1 VRSDPRPFFFIDANL
16 GLEDSMSVLHGEV
29 VQPLASRL
37 SPLATLRA
45 GRFSLSLERPLI
57 MGVVNVTPDSFS
69 DGGRFLGTQQAV
81 EHARMLVEE
90 GADILDIG
98 GESSRPGAE
107 PVGLDEELRRVM
119 PVLEQL
125 AQLPIPV
132 SVDTCKPEV
141 MRRAIA
147 AGAAMVND
155 IGALREPG
163 ALEAVAESQ
172 AAACL
177 MHMQGEPRTMQQD
190 PHYQDVLTEVAAF
203 LAQRV
208 EAARQAGIARERIVI
223 DPGFGFG
230 KKTGHNLE
238 LLRGLSRIAGLGQ
251 PVLVGLSRK
260 SLFGKITGKA
270 VADRVSASVAAALL
284 AAERGAL
291 LVRVH
296 DVAATRDAL
305 LVLNAIERYILVE
318 D

>member
-1 VRSDPRPFFFIDANL
+1 
-16 GLEDSMSVLHGEV
+16 
-29 VQPLASRL
+29 
-37 SPLATLRA
+37 
-45 GRFSLSLERPLI
+45 

-69 DGGRFLGTQQAV
+69 DGGRFFGTQQAL
-81 EHARMLVEE
+81 EHARVLIEE

-125 AQLPIPV
+125 AQMPVPV

-155 IGALREPG
+155 INALREPG
-163 ALEAVAESQ
+163 ALEAVAQSQ
-172 AAACL
+172 AAVCL
-177 MHMQGEPRTMQQD
+177 MHMQGEPRSMQRD
-190 PHYQDVLTEVAAF
+190 PQYEDVVAEVTAF

-208 EAARQAGIARERIVI
+208 KAAQQAGIARERIVI

-230 KKTGHNLE
+230 KNTAHNLG
-238 LLRGLSRIAGLGQ
+238 LLRGLHKIAGLGQ

-260 SLFGKITGKA
+260 SLFGKITGKP

-284 AAERGAL
+284 AVERGAA

-305 LVLNAIERYILVE
+305 LVLNAIEGHSLAKS
-318 D
+318 

>member
-1 VRSDPRPFFFIDANL
+1 LNADNL
-16 GLEDSMSVLHGEV
+16 RT
-29 VQPLASRL
+29 LASGNVMAL
-37 SPLATLRA
+37 PHPSPLTRHAILKL
-45 GRFSLSLERPLI
+45 GRFSLTLERPLI

-69 DGGRFLGTQQAV
+69 DGGRFFGTQQAL
-81 EHARMLVEE
+81 EHARVLIEE

-98 GESSRPGAE
+98 GESSRPAAE

-125 AQLPIPV
+125 AQMPVPV

-155 IGALREPG
+155 INALREPG
-163 ALEAVAESQ
+163 ALEEVAQSQ
-172 AAACL
+172 AAVCL
-177 MHMQGEPRTMQQD
+177 MHMQGEPRSMQRD
-190 PHYQDVLTEVAAF
+190 PQYEDVVAEVTAF

-208 EAARQAGIARERIVI
+208 EAAQQAGIARERIVI

-230 KKTGHNLE
+230 KNTGHNLE
-238 LLRGLSRIAGLGQ
+238 LLQGLSTIAGLGQ

-260 SLFGKITGKA
+260 SLFGKITGKP

-284 AAERGAL
+284 AVERGAA

-305 LVLNAIERYILVE
+305 LVLNAIEGISLAKS
-318 D
+318 

>member
-1 VRSDPRPFFFIDANL
+1 MPSEKVMA
-16 GLEDSMSVLHGEV
+16 
-29 VQPLASRL
+29 L
-37 SPLATLRA
+37 SPSPLSPHAVLKL
-45 GRFSLSLERPLI
+45 GRFSLPLERPLI
-57 MGVVNVTPDSFS
+57 MAVVNVTPDSFS
-69 DGGRFLGTQQAV
+69 DGGRYLGTQQAV
-81 EHARMLVEE
+81 EQARILIEE

-107 PVGLDEELRRVM
+107 PVSLDEELRRVM
-119 PVLEQL
+119 PVLEKL
-125 AQLPIPV
+125 GDLPIPV

-141 MRRAIA
+141 MRRAVA

-155 IGALREPG
+155 INALREPG

-172 AAACL
+172 AAVCL
-177 MHMQGEPRTMQQD
+177 IHMQGEPRTMQED
-190 PHYQDVLTEVAAF
+190 PHYRDVVSEVAEF

-208 EAARQAGIARERIVI
+208 EAAQRAGITHERIVI

-238 LLRGLSRIAGLGQ
+238 LLRGLHRIAGLGQ

-260 SLFGKITGKA
+260 SLFGKITGKP
-270 VADRVSASVAAALL
+270 VADRVFASVAAALL
-284 AAERGAL
+284 AVERGAA

-305 LVLNAIERYILVE
+305 LVLNAIERHALVK

>member
-1 VRSDPRPFFFIDANL
+1 MASGYVMAHPHSSPHTPRA
-16 GLEDSMSVLHGEV
+16 VL
-29 VQPLASRL
+29 QL
-37 SPLATLRA
+37 
-45 GRFSLSLERPLI
+45 GRFSLTLERPLI

-69 DGGRFLGTQQAV
+69 DGGRFFGTQQAL
-81 EHARMLVEE
+81 EHARILIEE

-125 AQLPIPV
+125 AQLPVPV
-132 SVDTCKPEV
+132 SVDTCKPDV
-141 MRRAIA
+141 MRRALA

-155 IGALREPG
+155 INALREPG
-163 ALEAVAESQ
+163 ALEAVAQSQ
-172 AAACL
+172 AAVCL
-177 MHMQGEPRTMQQD
+177 MHMQGEPRSMQRD
-190 PHYQDVLTEVAAF
+190 PQYEDVVAEVTAF

-208 EAARQAGIARERIVI
+208 EAAQQAGIARERIVI

-230 KKTGHNLE
+230 KNTGHNLE
-238 LLRGLSRIAGLGQ
+238 LLQGLSTIAGLGQ

-260 SLFGKITGKA
+260 SLFGKITGKP

-284 AAERGAL
+284 AVERGAA

-305 LVLNAIERYILVE
+305 LVLNAIEGISLAKS
-318 D
+318 

>member
-1 VRSDPRPFFFIDANL
+1 MAHPHS
-16 GLEDSMSVLHGEV
+16 
-29 VQPLASRL
+29 
-37 SPLATLRA
+37 SPLTPRA
-45 GRFSLSLERPLI
+45 VLQLDRFSLTLERPLI

-69 DGGRFLGTQQAV
+69 DGGRFFGTQQAL
-81 EHARMLVEE
+81 EHARVLIEE

-125 AQLPIPV
+125 AQMPVPV
-132 SVDTCKPEV
+132 SVDTCKPDV

-155 IGALREPG
+155 INALREPG
-163 ALEAVAESQ
+163 ALEAVAQSQ
-172 AAACL
+172 AAVCL
-177 MHMQGEPRTMQQD
+177 MHMQGEPRSMQRD
-190 PHYQDVLTEVAAF
+190 PQYEDVVAEVTAF

-208 EAARQAGIARERIVI
+208 EAAQQAGIARERIVI

-230 KKTGHNLE
+230 KSTGHNLE
-238 LLRGLSRIAGLGQ
+238 LLQGLSTIAGLGQ

-260 SLFGKITGKA
+260 SLFGKITGKQ

-284 AAERGAL
+284 AVERGAA

-305 LVLNAIERYILVE
+305 LVLNAIEGHSLAKS
-318 D
+318 

>member
-1 VRSDPRPFFFIDANL
+1 MALPHS
-16 GLEDSMSVLHGEV
+16 
-29 VQPLASRL
+29 
-37 SPLATLRA
+37 SPLTPHAVLKL
-45 GRFSLSLERPLI
+45 GRFSLTLERPLI

-69 DGGRFLGTQQAV
+69 DGGRFFVTQQAL
-81 EHARMLVEE
+81 EHARVLIEQ

-98 GESSRPGAE
+98 GESSRPAAE

-125 AQLPIPV
+125 AQMPVPV

-155 IGALREPG
+155 INALREPG
-163 ALEAVAESQ
+163 ALEAVAQSQ
-172 AAACL
+172 AAVCL
-177 MHMQGEPRTMQQD
+177 MHMQGEPRSMQRD
-190 PHYQDVLTEVAAF
+190 PQYEDVVAEVTAF
-203 LAQRV
+203 LEQRV
-208 EAARQAGIARERIVI
+208 EAAQQAGIARERIVI

-230 KKTGHNLE
+230 KNTGHNLE
-238 LLRGLSRIAGLGQ
+238 LLQGLSTIAGLGQ

-260 SLFGKITGKA
+260 SLFGKITGKP

-284 AAERGAL
+284 AVERGAA

-305 LVLNAIERYILVE
+305 LVLNAIEGHSLAKS
-318 D
+318 

>member
-1 VRSDPRPFFFIDANL
+1 LN
-16 GLEDSMSVLHGEV
+16 
-29 VQPLASRL
+29 SRL
-37 SPLATLRA
+37 NFDNLRTMASGNVMALLHSSPLTPHAVLKL
-45 GRFSLSLERPLI
+45 GRFSLTLERPLI

-69 DGGRFLGTQQAV
+69 DGGRFFGTQQAV
-81 EHARMLVEE
+81 EYARMLVEE

-119 PVLEQL
+119 PVLDQL

-155 IGALREPG
+155 INALREPG

-172 AAACL
+172 AAVCL
-177 MHMQGEPRTMQQD
+177 MHMQGEPRTMQQK
-190 PHYQDVLTEVAAF
+190 PHYQDLLTEVTGF

-208 EAARQAGIARERIVI
+208 DTARQAGIARERIVI

-238 LLRGLSRIAGLGQ
+238 LLRGLRRIAGLGQ

-270 VADRVSASVAAALL
+270 VADRVYASVAAALL
-284 AAERGAL
+284 AAERGAA

-305 LVLNAIERYILVE
+305 LVWKAVMGYE
-318 D
+318 